1 MILHSVTHS
10 RIAFAPVRGRIVELE
25 YDTDVVYKTSEGV
38 HRFKFRKGF
47 IWDGRSG
54 GALVDSLT
62 GLPNHGTQAESARWL
77 GHDGGGYPETIS
89 AKLGNEL
96 LRQAVLLPDVGY
108 SKTLDE
114 AERSTLFK
122 GYSKAMAAAIH
133 KTVSITSDEWKADD
147 WSEVDPE
154 WQRNKGLVKY
164 RWTDK

>member
-25 YDTDVVYKTSEGV
+25 YDTDVAYKTSEGV

-54 GALVDSLT
+54 GTWIDSLT
-62 GLPNHGTQAESARWL
+62 GLPNHGTQAEAARWL
-77 GHDGGGYPETIS
+77 GHDGCGYPDTIS

-96 LRQAVLLPDVGY
+96 LRLSVLLPDV
-108 SKTLDE
+108 
-114 AERSTLFK
+114 

-133 KTVSITSDEWKADD
+133 KAVSITSDEWKADD